1 MSMRRYVLVRGAW
14 QVGMLFV
21 FVSLAYVVAW
31 VVPDKTLGHDPGYAG
46 FLSNLAH
53 GSLGRVAPAVG
64 AGVTPRPSVDSVVW
78 GATKVTLSLLLVT
91 VVFALALGALFA
103 LALVRAPR
111 LRPLVRAIGFVCVS
125 LLPIWTALYLEVYP
139 GARWHLIRLSG
150 YCPLHATPN
159 VRCHGLGPWLASL
172 IVPALALATF
182 FAAIY
187 GRWLAAAYRA
197 GAAEYRSEVDEG
209 RDRDQARR
217 SVRRWHGLRFARL
230 LSRDFAFA
238 LGFALFVEVVTGL
251 PGLGSALVSAAGGP
265 DSALLAGVL
274 VAGSLLAAGVGI
286 LVDVTCAAI
295 DPRFRRF

>member
-1 MSMRRYVLVRGAW
+1 MSLRRYVLIRAAW

-21 FVSLAYVVAW
+21 FVSAAYVVAW
-31 VVPDKTLGHDPGYAG
+31 VVADEPLGHDPGYGG

-53 GSLGRVAPAVG
+53 GSLGTVAPVQG
-64 AGVTPRPSVDSVVW
+64 GIVSSRPSVDSIVW

-91 VVFALALGALFA
+91 GVFAVALGSLFA

-111 LRPLVRAIGFVCVS
+111 LRPFVRGIGFVCVS

-139 GARWHLIRLSG
+139 GVRWHLIRVSG
-150 YCPLHATPN
+150 YCPLDATTGY
-159 VRCHGLGPWLASL
+159 RCHGLGPWLASL
-172 IVPALALATF
+172 IVPALALAIF
-182 FAAIY
+182 FAGIY

-274 VAGSLLAAGVGI
+274 VAGSLLAAGVGF
-286 LVDVTCAAI
+286 LVDVTSAAI

>member
-14 QVGMLFV
+14 QVGMVFV

-31 VVPDKTLGHDPGYAG
+31 VVLDKTLGHDPGYGG
-46 FLSNLAH
+46 FLSNLVH
-53 GSLGRVAPAVG
+53 GSLGKVAPVQG
-64 AGVTPRPSVDSVVW
+64 AIVANRPNVDSIVW

-139 GARWHLIRLSG
+139 GSRWELVRFSG
-150 YCPLHATPN
+150 YCPLHATPGY
-159 VRCHGLGPWLASL
+159 RCHGLGPWLSSL
-172 IVPALALATF
+172 VVPALALAIF
-182 FAAIY
+182 FGAIY

-197 GAAEYRSEVDEG
+197 GAAEYRSGVDEG
-209 RDRDQARR
+209 RDRDEARR
-217 SVRRWHGLRFARL
+217 NVRRRHGLAFARL

-238 LGFALFVEVVTGL
+238 IGFALFVEVVAGL
-251 PGLGSALVSAAGGP
+251 PGLGSTLVNAAFGP

-274 VAGSLLAAGVGI
+274 VAGSLFAAGVGF

>member
-1 MSMRRYVLVRGAW
+1 MSMRRYLLVRAAW
-14 QVGMLFV
+14 QVGLLFV

-31 VVPDKTLGHDPGYAG
+31 VVPDKTLGHDPGYGG

-64 AGVTPRPSVDSVVW
+64 AGVSSRPSVDSLVW

-91 VVFALALGALFA
+91 GVFAVALGSLFA

-111 LRPLVRAIGFVCVS
+111 LRPFVRGIGFVCVS

-139 GARWHLIRLSG
+139 GVRWQLIRVSG
-150 YCPLHATPN
+150 YCPLQATTGY
-159 VRCHGLGPWLASL
+159 RCHGLGPWLSSL
-172 IVPALALATF
+172 IVPALALAIF
-182 FAAIY
+182 FAGIY

-209 RDRDQARR
+209 RDRDEARR
-217 SVRRWHGLRFARL
+217 HVRRWHGLRFARL
-230 LSRDFAFA
+230 LSRDFTFA
-238 LGFALFVEVVTGL
+238 IGFALFVEVVAGL

-265 DSALLAGVL
+265 DAALMAGVL
-274 VAGSLLAAGVGI
+274 VAGSLLAAAVTF
-286 LVDVTCAAI
+286 LVDVTCAAA